1 MNESNDEIKENYA
14 IMSDSEDNSN
24 HPKRDAHL
32 PRKIFHMVAASIIP
46 AIYYMQVFSWQVS
59 AALVVGA
66 TIIWAGADFYR
77 LYHPAFNKFAM
88 GVLGPLLK
96 VRETAQVTSS
106 SYILI
111 ASSLVILFLDR
122 EIACASLFFIAL
134 GDPAA
139 ALVGKFVGSIRF
151 ANGKSLEGSI
161 AMFVVCL
168 WVGLTITS
176 SEDVALVGALTAAL
190 AELYAF
196 GLDDNLA
203 VPIFSGLAMTAVAM
217 LV

>member
-1 MNESNDEIKENYA
+1 
-14 IMSDSEDNSN
+14 
-24 HPKRDAHL
+24 
-32 PRKIFHMVAASIIP
+32 
-46 AIYYMQVFSWQVS
+46 
-59 AALVVGA
+59 
-66 TIIWAGADFYR
+66 
-77 LYHPAFNKFAM
+77 
-88 GVLGPLLK
+88 
-96 VRETAQVTSS
+96 RETAQVTSS

-139 ALVGKFVGSIRF
+139 ALGGKFFGSIRF
-151 ANGKSLEGSI
+151 ANGKSLEGTV

-176 SEDVALVGALTAAL
+176 SEDIALVGALAAAL

-203 VPIFSGLAMTAVAM
+203 VPIFSGLAMSAVAM

>member
-1 MNESNDEIKENYA
+1 MNDKSDEIKKNYA
-14 IMSDSEDNSN
+14 IMNETEDNQN
-24 HPKRDAHL
+24 HPKQDAHL
-32 PRKIFHMVAASIIP
+32 PRKIFHLLAASIIP
-46 AIYYMQVFSWQVS
+46 AIYYMQVLSWQVS
-59 AALVVGA
+59 AALVVTA

-77 LYHPAFNKFAM
+77 LYHPAFNKFALRL
-88 GVLGPLLK
+88 LGPLLK

-139 ALVGKFVGSIRF
+139 ALGGKFFGSIRF
-151 ANGKSLEGSI
+151 ANGKSLEGTV

-176 SEDVALVGALTAAL
+176 SEDIALVGALAAAL

-203 VPIFSGLAMTAVAM
+203 VPIFSGLAMSAVAM